1 MAVRWIEDNL
11 IFAEGDFVN
20 QPFRL
25 RADQKRF
32 LYRWF
37 EYCPACGF
45 WHYEEALRGAATGD
59 GKTAFVAAIV
69 AVEFGGP
76 QQYVDENGVVRG
88 IAPKSPNIPI
98 AAASFEQADLLYGA
112 FAYMM
117 GGRDQVVKEAPLCGL
132 FEVYDTVTTFAD
144 GQPGKVHRVAAVA
157 GTNEGG
163 LPHLFV
169 RDELH
174 EWGDVGSNKA
184 RVATVIGKST
194 NKRMTLRGSGRVLSL
209 STAGF
214 DKDRSLL
221 GAMYVRGLKA
231 LKNPAVAPRYLFDWQ
246 QAPDG
251 LDYRRADHREI
262 AVRAASKA
270 ADRQWSVRDRVN
282 EWGKPEWPPHEW
294 IRYYANRWVD
304 VGEDSWLKD
313 HPAAWA
319 ECRGE
324 WESSDENEWLF
335 AVDMALKHDSV
346 AVDRVEKLPDGRV
359 AVTARIWK
367 AEDHNGRIP
376 HDEVW
381 NYIKDNCRGTGFR
394 GVVYDPRYFEVPARM
409 LEDHNILAIEFDQSP
424 VRMAPACGLGFK
436 LILEQAIVHDGAAD
450 GDDDFSRHVKAA
462 VAVPQ
467 ERGGFTLKKGRS
479 KGHIDSC
486 VAMCM
491 GLWVLFEVP
500 VEDEVPT
507 PFALWGD

>member
-11 IFAEGDFVN
+11 IFAEGDWYGK
-20 QPFRL
+20 PFRC
-25 RADQKRF
+25 RPDQKRF

-37 EYCPACGF
+37 EYCPSCGF
-45 WHYEEALRGAATGD
+45 WHYDEALRGAATGD
-59 GKTAFVAAIV
+59 GKTAFVAAVV

-76 QQYVDENGVVRG
+76 QQYVDEHGVVRG
-88 IAPKSPNIPI
+88 IAPTSPNIPI
-98 AAASFEQADLLYGA
+98 AAASFEQADLLYSA
-112 FAYMM
+112 FAVMM
-117 GGRDQVVKEAPLCGL
+117 GGRDQAVKEAPLCGL
-132 FEVYDTVTTFAD
+132 FEVYDTVTTFSD
-144 GQPGKVHRVAAVA
+144 GSPGKVHRVAAVA

-163 LPHLFV
+163 LPSLFV

-194 NKRMTLRGSGRVLSL
+194 KKRRTLRGSGRVLSL

-214 DKDRSLL
+214 DVHRSLL
-221 GAMYVRGLKA
+221 GAMYKRGLQT
-231 LKNPAVAPRYLFDWQ
+231 LHNPAVAPRFLMDWQ

-251 LDYRRADHREI
+251 LDYKNPAHREI

-282 EWGKPEWPPHEW
+282 EWGKPDCPPHEW

-304 VGEDSWLKD
+304 VAEDSWLKD
-313 HPAAWA
+313 HPSAWA
-319 ECRGE
+319 DCQGS

-346 AVDRVEKLPDGRV
+346 AVDRIEKLPDGQV
-359 AVTARIWK
+359 AVTARIWR

-381 NYIKDNCRGTGFR
+381 QYIKDNARGAGFR

-409 LEDHNILAIEFDQSP
+409 LEDHGILAIEFDQSP

-436 LILEQAIVHDGAAD
+436 LILEKTIVND
-450 GDDDFSRHVKAA
+450 GDPDLTAHVKGA

-479 KGHIDSC
+479 KGHIDGC

-500 VEDEVPT
+500 VETSAPVPL
-507 PFALWGD
+507 FGWG